1 MNDKQRN
8 IGHFA
13 LYAGVIGAMALSLIP
28 ATAHSAA
35 AQGTSRKIG
44 NFNVSGRFLQVW
56 TAQGSDAA
64 STFVNGLPLTDQHDE
79 ISTDTGKVYS
89 TQWFERAKYEAH
101 PENQAPYD
109 VLLGRLGAN
118 QVQGRGRIDPATGKV
133 SDPADAPFVG
143 VDKPANTSS
152 TLLWFPETKHTVS
165 GKILQYW
172 NQYGGLSQFGYPLS
186 EPFNEISAT
195 DGKTYQVQYF
205 ERNRFEVHPE
215 LQDPYAVLLGLLGV
229 QQYKTVP
236 LASSQLPIAPVAGN
250 TTTKTTMTIGS
261 QQEPTDLTPFDNAEV
276 SVRIQNLVTKGLTN
290 RDYQSNVYPEIA
302 WYVPTIENGGAFYVG
317 TGDDKHLV
325 VKYKLRQGIKW
336 SDGNEIT
343 SQDPVFTFALIMN
356 PNTPVTSRSEQQKLQ
371 NVDNP
376 DKYTDIFNY
385 RSYNQTLA
393 YYNTIPDKQDYGFI
407 KVYLDAHQGTGSL
420 TYSEIGGT
428 VLPSKAL
435 ANVAPADIRTVPFAS
450 TAYIGAGPYK
460 VASWNKGQ
468 EMDLVANPNYNL
480 TGPALI
486 TSIKIKFVEDGNQ
499 LISQAKTG
507 ALDMIFEEAF
517 NAPPA
522 DKAGLNAAGYSVVSQ
537 PATSWE
543 HLDFYFNYGPFTDVK
558 VRQAIMMGINRK
570 RVSDVVYQGTA
581 QVMNSVVPPLA
592 YHSLDNPN
600 FATNFPDLAAKYKL
614 PNNDYNPTQAQQ
626 LLDSA
631 GWTVDPST
639 GIRTK
644 NGEKLSFEYGT
655 TTKVTRKQTAP
666 LVQADLKAIGVDA
679 QPKFYSAGVFFAGD
693 NTDPRATGITKLAEF
708 AYVGSVESDFSS
720 WTCDQKW
727 DPNTQSGA
735 NEQQYCNH
743 DLDTANGLF
752 NLGGTRH
759 DIAAA
764 SAQAQSI
771 IANDVVVVPMVA
783 LANIAV
789 VSDKLNNF
797 KETNSQFPS
806 TYEAAQWSFK

>member
-13 LYAGVIGAMALSLIP
+13 LYAGVIGAMAVSLVP
-28 ATAHSAA
+28 ATAHNAA
-35 AQGTSRKIG
+35 AQGNSRKIG
-44 NFNVSGRFLQVW
+44 DFTVSGRFLQVW
-56 TAQGSDAA
+56 SAQGNDQAD
-64 STFVNGLPLTDQHDE
+64 TYVNGLPLTDVHSE
-79 ISTDTGKVYS
+79 ISTDTGKAYD

-118 QVQGRGRIDPATGKV
+118 QVQGRGRIEPSTGKV
-133 SDPADAPFVG
+133 TDPADAAFVK
-143 VDKPANTSS
+143 VDKPGNLSS
-152 TLLWFPETKHTVS
+152 TLLWFPETGHTVS

-172 NQYGGLSQFGYPLS
+172 NQYGGLQQFGYPLS

-236 LASSQLPIAPVAGN
+236 IAADKLPIAPIAGN
-250 TTTKTTMTIGS
+250 TTTRTTMNIGS
-261 QQEPTDLTPFDNAEV
+261 QQEPTDLTPFDNAAV
-276 SVRIQNLVTKGLTN
+276 SLRVQNLVTKGLTN
-290 RDYQSNVYPEIA
+290 RDYQSNVYPEAA
-302 WYVPTIENGGAFYVG
+302 WYVPTLENGGAYYVG

-325 VKYKLRQGIKW
+325 VKYKLRQGVKW
-336 SDGNEIT
+336 SDGNELT
-343 SQDPVFTFALIMN
+343 SQDPVFYYALVMN
-356 PNTPVTSRSEQQKLQ
+356 PNTPVTSRSEFQKVQ
-371 NVDNP
+371 FVDNP

-385 RSYNQTLA
+385 RSYNQLNQ
-393 YYNTIPDKQDYGFI
+393 YYNSIPDKQDYGFL

-450 TAYIGAGPYK
+450 TAYVGLGPYK

-468 EMDLVANPNYNL
+468 EMDLTLDSNYNL
-480 TGPALI
+480 TGAPLI
-486 TSIKIKFVEDGNQ
+486 KDIKIKFVEDGNQ

-507 ALDMIFEEAF
+507 ALDYIFEEAF

-522 DKAGLNAAGYSVVSQ
+522 DTAGLKAAGYSVVQ
-537 PATSWE
+537 VPATTWE
-543 HLDFYFNYGPFTDVK
+543 HLDFYFNYGPFTDLK

-570 RVSDVVYQGTA
+570 RVSDVVYFGGSA
-581 QVMNSVVPPLA
+581 VMNSVVPPLA
-592 YHSLDNPN
+592 FHSLDNPD
-600 FATNFPDLAAKYKL
+600 FAKNFPDLAAKYKL
-614 PNNDYNPTQAQQ
+614 PNNDYNPDAAKK
-626 LLDSA
+626 LLDDA
-631 GWTVDPST
+631 GWVVNPST
-639 GIRTK
+639 GIREK
-644 NGEKLSFEYGT
+644 GGEKLSFEYGT
-655 TTKVTRKQTAP
+655 TTKVTRQQTAP
-666 LVQADLKAIGVDA
+666 LVSADLKAIGVDA
-679 QPKFYSAGVFFAGD
+679 VPKFYTAGVFFAGD

-708 AYVGSVESDFSS
+708 AYIGSVDSDFSS

-727 DPNTQSGA
+727 DAATNAGA

-752 NLGGTRH
+752 QLGGTRH

-783 LANIAV
+783 LANITV
-789 VSDKLNNF
+789 LSDKVQNF
-797 KETNSQFPS
+797 KETNSQYPS